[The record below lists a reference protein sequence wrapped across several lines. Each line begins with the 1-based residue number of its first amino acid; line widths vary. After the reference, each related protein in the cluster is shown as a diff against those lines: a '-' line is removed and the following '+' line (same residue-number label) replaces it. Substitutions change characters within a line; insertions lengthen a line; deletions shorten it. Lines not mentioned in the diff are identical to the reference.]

1 MESPPK
7 ILTGLE
13 LRCHVQPY
21 DWRPL
26 GYNDSSQSHKLAQH
40 SET

>member
-21 DWRPL
+21 DWQPL
-26 GYNDSSQSHKLAQH
+26 GTTIQVSRIN
-40 SET
+40 